1 MADDRP
7 FVIESPT
14 RVRLG
19 PTAKEWAREW
29 GWSDAEMACYLL
41 KQDALHEAG
50 IDASAITLE
59 EPTDGPEIP

>member
-7 FVIESPT
+7 YVIESPT

-29 GWSDAEMACYLL
+29 GMSDVEMARYLL
-41 KQDALHEAG
+41 KQDALQDAG
-50 IDASAITLE
+50 IEVIEVQSE
-59 EPTDGPEIP
+59 GG